1 MAIRKRQLNTNTFY
15 FSTITCYK
23 WLPLIEITN
32 LYDHIYNWFDLLKS
46 KKVKITGYV
55 IMPNHMH
62 LLLFTMNNTTNIN
75 SILGTGKR
83 FMAYEIVRRLN
94 NLNRKKVIKE
104 LQASVNPNDKLEG
117 KLHNVFEPSFDLKE
131 IATEKF
137 IVQKLNYIHANPV
150 RGKWNLA
157 DDFRNYE
164 HSSAGFYELGIEN
177 CYGVV
182 HYSKALE

>member
-1 MAIRKRQLNTNTFY
+1 M
-15 FSTITCYK
+15 
-23 WLPLIEITN
+23 TN
-32 LYDHIYNWFDLLKS
+32 LYDHIYKWFDLLNSEKA
-46 KKVKITGYV
+46 KNTGYV

-62 LLLFTMNNTTNIN
+62 LLLFTMNNSKDIN

-83 FMAYEIVRRLN
+83 FMAYEIVKRLN
-94 NLNRKKVIKE
+94 NLKRKDIIEK
-104 LQASVNPNDKLEG
+104 LQESVNPNDKLKG

-164 HSSAGFYELGIEN
+164 HSSAGFYESSSKNG
-177 CYGVV
+177 YKVV
-182 HYSKALE
+182 HYSEALEKFNS